1 MKVSHIA
8 NYYSKPVAP
17 QMLSF
22 KEVDEPYTFK
32 PQKSQFEQAVDKLNL

>member
-1 MKVSHIA
+1 MNVSHIA

-22 KEVDEPYTFK
+22 KEVDEPYSFK
-32 PQKSQFEQAVDKLNL
+32 PQKVNLSKRLIN